1 MAKSI
6 TPRDAGSRAGATKND
21 PDPGHSGPPAQP
33 EDLAALATQ
42 DYVVLGMVRIGCRT
56 GYEVK
61 QMVEMSIRFYWTI
74 SHVQIY
80 PALRRLEERGLLEG
94 KDDPRGRRARR
105 VYEITEAGERA
116 LSDWLL
122 AASDIPF
129 ELRDLGLVKLF
140 FADALDESSA
150 WVLLANVR
158 ERSAGRLA
166 VLRTFGLAAGALG
179 DGSNRYPFLTVK
191 LGIAFHQA
199 MVDAC
204 NQFEREVLRLRP

>member
-1 MAKSI
+1 MAKPI
-6 TPRDAGSRAGATKND
+6 TPRSTGKRTVTAKHDSD
-21 PDPGHSGPPAQP
+21 PKDPMDPKDFA
-33 EDLAALATQ
+33 ELTTQ

-61 QMVEMSIRFYWTI
+61 QMVEMSVRFYWTI

-80 PALRRLEERGLLEG
+80 PALRRLEEHGLLEG

-105 VYEITEAGERA
+105 VYHITKAGEQA

-122 AASDIPF
+122 AAADIPF
-129 ELRDLGLVKLF
+129 ELRDLGMVKLF
-140 FADALDESSA
+140 FADALDETRA

-158 ERSAGRLA
+158 ERSEERLA
-166 VLRTFGLAAGALG
+166 VLRTFGLAAGAVG
-179 DGSNRYPFLTVK
+179 DGNNRYPFLTLK

-204 NQFEREVLRLRP
+204 NEFERDVLRRKQ

>member
-6 TPRDAGSRAGATKND
+6 TTGSARKSPGARKKAPVPDSAD
-21 PDPGHSGPPAQP
+21 PK
-33 EDLAALATQ
+33 DLTELTTQ

-61 QMVEMSIRFYWTI
+61 QMVEMSVRFYWTI

-80 PALRRLEERGLLEG
+80 PALSRLEEHGLLEG

-105 VYEITEAGERA
+105 VYAITKAGERA

-122 AASDIPF
+122 RAADTPF
-129 ELRDLGLVKLF
+129 ELRDLGMVKLF

-158 ERSAGRLA
+158 ERSEQKLA
-166 VLRTFGLAAGALG
+166 VLRTFGLAAGAVG

-199 MVDAC
+199 MIDAC
-204 NQFEREVLRLRP
+204 NEFERDVLRREP

>member
-1 MAKSI
+1 MAKPI
-6 TPRDAGSRAGATKND
+6 TPRSAGKRTVATRND
-21 PDPGHSGPPAQP
+21 PDPNDPT
-33 EDLAALATQ
+33 DLAELTTQ

-105 VYEITEAGERA
+105 VYDITKAGERA

-122 AASDIPF
+122 APADIRF
-129 ELRDLGLVKLF
+129 ELRDLGMVKLF
-140 FADALDESSA
+140 FADALDETRA

-158 ERSAGRLA
+158 ERSEERLA
-166 VLRTFGLAAGALG
+166 VLRTFGLAAGAVG
-179 DGSNRYPFLTVK
+179 DGNNRYPFLTLK

-204 NQFEREVLRLRP
+204 NEFERDVLRRKQ

>member
-1 MAKSI
+1 MAKST
-6 TPRDAGSRAGATKND
+6 TPGRPAKARGSTKNPAV
-21 PDPGHSGPPAQP
+21 PDNAAGHK
-33 EDLAALATQ
+33 DLQALTTQ

-129 ELRDLGLVKLF
+129 ELRDLGMVKLF
-140 FADALDESSA
+140 FADAIDETRA
-150 WVLLANVR
+150 RILLANVR
-158 ERSAGRLA
+158 ERSEQRLA
-166 VLRTFGLAAGALG
+166 VLRTFGLAAGAVG
-179 DGSNRYPFLTVK
+179 DGSNRYPFLTLK

-204 NQFEREVLRLRP
+204 NEFERDVLREP

>member
-6 TPRDAGSRAGATKND
+6 TPRSSAGKGGVATRSV
-21 PDPGHSGPPAQP
+21 PDPADPKASK
-33 EDLAALATQ
+33 DLAELTPQ

-56 GYEVK
+56 GYEIK
-61 QMVEMSIRFYWTI
+61 QMVEMSVRFYWTI

-80 PALRRLEERGLLEG
+80 PALRRLEEHGLLAG
-94 KDDPRGRRARR
+94 RDDPRGRRARR
-105 VYEITEAGERA
+105 VYDITKTGEQA
-116 LSDWLL
+116 LSGWLL

-129 ELRDLGLVKLF
+129 ELRDLGMVKLF

-158 ERSAGRLA
+158 ERSEQRLA
-166 VLRTFGLAAGALG
+166 VLRTYGLAAGAVG
-179 DGSNRYPFLTVK
+179 DGSNRYPFLTLK

-204 NQFEREVLRLRP
+204 NEFERDVLRLQPGQ

>member
-1 MAKSI
+1 MSPDS
-6 TPRDAGSRAGATKND
+6 TGRRTVTRMNDPDAGATTA
-21 PDPGHSGPPAQP
+21 PT
-33 EDLAALATQ
+33 DLAALTTQ

-61 QMVEMSIRFYWTI
+61 QMVEMSVRFYWTI

-80 PALRRLEERGLLEG
+80 PALRRLEEHGLLAG

-105 VYEITEAGERA
+105 VYDITEAGERA

-129 ELRDLGLVKLF
+129 ELRDVGMVKLF

-158 ERSAGRLA
+158 ERSEQKLA
-166 VLRTFGLAAGALG
+166 VLRTFGLAAGAVG
-179 DGSNRYPFLTVK
+179 DGSNRHPFLTLK

-199 MVDAC
+199 MIDAC
-204 NQFEREVLRLRP
+204 NEFERDVLGRKP

>member
-1 MAKSI
+1 M
-6 TPRDAGSRAGATKND
+6 TPGGPGAPRGAGKRASATKND
-21 PDPGHSGPPAQP
+21 LDNGQTK
-33 EDLAALATQ
+33 DLALLTTQ

-61 QMVEMSIRFYWTI
+61 QMVEMSVRFYWTI

-80 PALRRLEERGLLEG
+80 PALRRLEEHGLLEG

-105 VYEITEAGERA
+105 VYDITKAGEQA
-116 LSDWLL
+116 LSNWLL
-122 AASDIPF
+122 AAADIPF
-129 ELRDLGLVKLF
+129 ELRDLGMVKLF
-140 FADALDESSA
+140 FADALDESRA

-158 ERSAGRLA
+158 ERSEQRLA
-166 VLRTFGLAAGALG
+166 VLRTIGLAAGAVG
-179 DGSNRYPFLTVK
+179 DGSNRYPFLTLK

-204 NQFEREVLRLRP
+204 NEFERDVLRRKP

>member
-1 MAKSI
+1 MAKAPV
-6 TPRDAGSRAGATKND
+6 PRDSETRPHLTA
-21 PDPGHSGPPAQP
+21 
-33 EDLAALATQ
+33 Q

-56 GYEVK
+56 GYEIK
-61 QMVEMSIRFYWTI
+61 QMVEMSVRFYWTI

-80 PALRRLEERGLLEG
+80 PALRRLEEEGLLAG

-105 VYEITEAGERA
+105 VYDITPAGEHA

-122 AASDIPF
+122 NASDIPF
-129 ELRDLGLVKLF
+129 ELRDLGMVKLF
-140 FADALDESSA
+140 FADALDASQA

-158 ERSAGRLA
+158 ERSEQRLA
-166 VLRTFGLAAGALG
+166 VLRTIGLAAGAVG
-179 DGSNRYPFLTVK
+179 DGSNRYPFLTLK

-204 NQFEREVLRLRP
+204 NEFERDVLRH